1 ALAKEPADRFPSM
14 EDFRKALTG
23 EVKLPVSA
31 VTTGPAATQIAPA
44 HPSSGRAATTLSS
57 ATSEL
62 DDSVGVPRTRK
73 LALIGGAAVAAVV
86 LIVVLIPKKHAP
98 PPAPAVTASAPAQP
112 PAPRPPA
119 PESPA
124 KVTIRFETDPP
135 GAHVIDQKGGHDLGA
150 VPVEVQLAKGG
161 DPSKY
166 TLRLAGYRDVP
177 LTATPTADR
186 TMHVVLDKVP
196 AAAPAPAAANDRHRA
211 AHHSS
216 SRRRSVIDEDG
227 LATPS
232 F

>member
-1 ALAKEPADRFPSM
+1 MDE
-14 EDFRKALTG
+14 FRKALTG
-23 EVKLPVSA
+23 EVKLPAPA
-31 VTTGPAATQIAPA
+31 VPVGAGATQIAPA
-44 HPSSGRAATTLSS
+44 PPSSVRTATTLSS

-62 DDSVGVPRTRK
+62 DGSVGAPRTRK
-73 LALIGGAAVAAVV
+73 LALIGGGAVAAIV
-86 LIVVLIPKKHAP
+86 LILLLLPKKHPDTAPPVAATPAPVEAPAPAP
-98 PPAPAVTASAPAQP
+98 PPP
-112 PAPRPPA
+112 PMPQ
-119 PESPA
+119 EPA

-135 GAHVIDQKGGHDLGA
+135 GAHVIDQKDGKDLGA
-150 VPVEVQLAKGG
+150 VPLEVRLAKGS

-177 LTATPTADR
+177 LTAKPTDDR
-186 TMHVVLDKVP
+186 TMHVVLDKIP
-196 AAAPAPAAANDRHRA
+196 AAAPAPAPASERRRT